1 MEYEQLKRKADV
13 IKSLLTDIAKSTDL
27 SWNEKLRNQMTILVN
42 RALEA
47 DSRAFVVIVVGPV
60 KSGKSTL
67 VNLLAH
73 SMVSPTNYL
82 ECTVR
87 PSIISRKKEN
97 EDCWITTY
105 VRRERE
111 DVSDVDVDY
120 VDMVIDSIKGL
131 STAYTDGIETRKYEL
146 NEVNL
151 KNQVELSLDRSMEIG
166 KETLL
171 TSITADGG
179 PFLGP
184 DIYLVDMPGFDG
196 AKANL
201 DDPFYRTITH
211 RADLVIFIQS
221 SNSAISKISDEFF
234 QILKDGNQHV
244 PVCLVHNY
252 FESAYW
258 RNPKKQQEKLDEQKD
273 SAIKAIRSHG
283 FNLFDQNCISINL
296 GKVEDFSVMDDGRI
310 VRSEFKGDLMKEADR
325 FQQMEKDLY
334 QHVSSSQHTTRL
346 ANCIGR
352 VEHERLRLL
361 DMISVQKERFERL
374 REKYRE
380 AETAF
385 SQLADDADLQCADED
400 FVLDVNEADI
410 CLRIERMAASFKATR
425 IDPKMKCS
433 GQLARQ
439 MVGQLLAE
447 IADEIKRLLGKAMD
461 FGNSMRKVQNM
472 TDARHN
478 GIKAAVIDL
487 SPETARQM
495 RPLTDFGMEESP
507 LETDT
512 TVIQKTYDTRVRI
525 PDTYYFNRYSA
536 DAVKAFVNIAVVCVI
551 GDVLPSQPDS
561 RVGGVL
567 QTRIVPEAA
576 ACYHERMKRI
586 VENRRE
592 KYLEYL
598 NGLKKALLESIIGDL
613 ADFEA
618 KENILR
624 TLENRIRGL
633 NFDSSQIGLI

>member
-1 MEYEQLKRKADV
+1 
-13 IKSLLTDIAKSTDL
+13 
-27 SWNEKLRNQMTILVN
+27 
-42 RALEA
+42 
-47 DSRAFVVIVVGPV
+47 
-60 KSGKSTL
+60 
-67 VNLLAH
+67 
-73 SMVSPTNYL
+73 
-82 ECTVR
+82 
-87 PSIISRKKEN
+87 
-97 EDCWITTY
+97 
-105 VRRERE
+105 
-111 DVSDVDVDY
+111 
-120 VDMVIDSIKGL
+120 
-131 STAYTDGIETRKYEL
+131 
-146 NEVNL
+146 
-151 KNQVELSLDRSMEIG
+151 
-166 KETLL
+166 
-171 TSITADGG
+171 
-179 PFLGP
+179 
-184 DIYLVDMPGFDG
+184 
-196 AKANL
+196 
-201 DDPFYRTITH
+201 
-211 RADLVIFIQS
+211 
-221 SNSAISKISDEFF
+221 
-234 QILKDGNQHV
+234 
-244 PVCLVHNY
+244 
-252 FESAYW
+252 
-258 RNPKKQQEKLDEQKD
+258 
-273 SAIKAIRSHG
+273 
-283 FNLFDQNCISINL
+283 
-296 GKVEDFSVMDDGRI
+296 
-310 VRSEFKGDLMKEADR
+310 
-325 FQQMEKDLY
+325 
-334 QHVSSSQHTTRL
+334 
-346 ANCIGR
+346 
-352 VEHERLRLL
+352 
-361 DMISVQKERFERL
+361 MISVQKERFERL

-472 TDARHN
+472 TDARYN

-592 KYLEYL
+592 KYLEYV